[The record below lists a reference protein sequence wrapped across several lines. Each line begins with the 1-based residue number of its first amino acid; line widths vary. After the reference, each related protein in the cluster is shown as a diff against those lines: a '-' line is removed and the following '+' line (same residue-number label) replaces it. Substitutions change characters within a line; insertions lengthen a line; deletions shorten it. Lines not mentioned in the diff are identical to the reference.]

1 MSVDI
6 VNLIESNPITKLNGD
21 YQCKLVEKF
30 KENFNNYEQQVFLSS
45 FYCYLNYN
53 SKNDFVIDLDN
64 VWKWL
69 GFSQKVKA
77 KVLLENH
84 FKENIDYKSLLSQ
97 EVKQKSAIKGGHNKE
112 IFMLSVKTF
121 KLLCIKA
128 GTKKA
133 DEIHDYFIK
142 LEQILQDVLIEE
154 SSELKKQLSEIEDK
168 NKQELETQLS
178 IQKILER
185 EKILLNQF
193 ATIGAI
199 VYIIKVKT
207 YENGCY
213 VIKIGESRKGIM
225 NIYKEHKSKYEECLL
240 LDCFSVNKSKEFESF
255 LHNHEQIRNNKVND
269 LIGHEKELELFLI
282 GKNLSYQ
289 NLLNIIRTNLSKYQ
303 YNVNELINENQKL
316 KLQME
321 SGNFGLNQ
329 NPLIEELINNV
340 KILSNKIDN
349 LEKCNKELIEKVN
362 SSSKKVVTGFN
373 KPLVTLGP
381 RVQKINPETLQI
393 IQVYDSVSEV
403 LKENPSLKRPSIQN
417 AFKENIIYHNYRWNL
432 VDREIDA
439 FILNYIPPTKLT
451 KIQNLGYIAQV
462 NSEKIEI
469 INVYLDRKTA
479 AIFNSFESSSALD
492 NPVKNGTIVK
502 GFYYMLYHECEQ
514 DWIHN
519 FEEKINGSPV
529 LFKNGIGQLDLQNN
543 LVKEFICKYDCIK
556 QLKISD
562 KTLTKALDKNISY
575 NGYYYKSL
583 DSKLKIY

>member
-1 MSVDI
+1 MEIVKAFNDNNLHTEIIIKGTKVEPLFRASDIGVILEISAIRSVIRDFNDNEK
-6 VNLIESNPITKLNGD
+6 VVHTMHTLGGTQEVTFLTEKGLYKVLFKSRKPIAEKFQNWVCEVIKELRLNGIYD
-21 YQCKLVEKF
+21 LQKELEK
-30 KENFNNYEQQVFLSS
+30 QQ
-45 FYCYLNYN
+45 
-53 SKNDFVIDLDN
+53 
-64 VWKWL
+64 
-69 GFSQKVKA
+69 
-77 KVLLENH
+77 
-84 FKENIDYKSLLSQ
+84 
-97 EVKQKSAIKGGHNKE
+97 
-112 IFMLSVKTF
+112 
-121 KLLCIKA
+121 
-128 GTKKA
+128 
-133 DEIHDYFIK
+133 
-142 LEQILQDVLIEE
+142 
-154 SSELKKQLSEIEDK
+154 KQLSEIEDK

-225 NIYKEHKSKYEECLL
+225 NRYKEHKSKYEECLL
-240 LDCFSVNKSKEFESF
+240 LDCFSVNKSKEFECF
-255 LHNHEQIRNNKVND
+255 LHNHEQLRNNKVND
-269 LIGHEKELELFLI
+269 LISHEKELELFLI

-462 NSEKIEI
+462 NSEKTEI

-479 AIFNSFESSSALD
+479 AIFNGFESSSALD

-583 DSKLKIY
+583 VIDIN